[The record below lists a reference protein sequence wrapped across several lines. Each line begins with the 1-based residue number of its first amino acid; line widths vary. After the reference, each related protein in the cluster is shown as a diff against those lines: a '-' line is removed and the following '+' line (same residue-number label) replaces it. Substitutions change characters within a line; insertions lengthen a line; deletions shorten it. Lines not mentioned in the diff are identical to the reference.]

1 MLIKSAFSVSIKYWG
16 RNKMIE
22 KLSLDFVRKIYNMLT
37 TGNDDVNF
45 YCMCLQNQNREAATN
60 NPVKFGLELIKI
72 NILCRLLFCNKRIFT
87 KTVGK
92 DYLSQIFVRPS
103 ICELASGML
112 DNSHLVTDVF
122 GSALNQI
129 KDDDKI
135 FAEIENITG
144 VKGFA
149 LLRKKYGKQGLTI
162 SGIYKKINA
171 ELKTLIDYKLELSL
185 VENSFF
191 ENRYIVRMIDIA
203 RCNDMKV
210 SIVIRS
216 IYPKEFIKHL
226 LDGHQIGY
234 DELIVTVDNKT
245 CIETSDNCHTCV
257 MSNNYDFIKKYA
269 KMGCRQMYYRCPTV
283 LMEHI
288 DNPIKDEQFKM
299 LYNTIC
305 GMKLFSGIKRM
316 SNEYELGYMCIAPAI
331 VGFASECVERLHN
344 AKKMI
349 FFCDENSIFAQTVR
363 ILSESTDKPV
373 FFPWS
378 ALATDKYR
386 SVEEWRKII
395 SEMPV
400 FKYAKLGVLDKL
412 MRYPL
417 SEINGKIS
425 DDELAKIM
433 ATAWIDKDSEGV
445 KSAVKE
451 IITDS
456 NIVVTADHLPEKC
469 ASAEFAK
476 VLSQI
481 DGNIVYN
488 GITMSNYL
496 CADSNGIL
504 PLSEIIQGNKPLL
517 WKIDKTEKHW
527 VYSKKID
534 TAILKE
540 IYSAVCDFANDYRD
554 YSKVTN
560 SKCKISGDDALSLYL
575 SGIERIKNITQ
586 E

>member
-1 MLIKSAFSVSIKYWG
+1 
-16 RNKMIE
+16 MIE
-22 KLSLDFVRKIYNMLT
+22 KLSLDFVRKIYNILT

-45 YCMCLQNQNREAATN
+45 YCMCLQNQNRDAATN

-72 NILCRLLFCNKRIFT
+72 NILYRLPFCNKRIFT
-87 KTVGK
+87 KSVGK

-112 DNSHLVTDVF
+112 DNSHLITDIF
-122 GSALNQI
+122 GSALTQI
-129 KDDDKI
+129 KSDDEI
-135 FAEIENITG
+135 FAEIEKATG

-149 LLRKKYGKQGLTI
+149 LLRKKYKKQSIAL
-162 SGIYKKINA
+162 SEIYKKINA

-185 VENSFF
+185 LKNSFL

-210 SIVIRS
+210 SVVIKS
-216 IYPKEFIKHL
+216 IYPKDFVKHL
-226 LDGHQIGY
+226 LDKYRIGY
-234 DELIVTVDNKT
+234 DELIVNTVSNDV
-245 CIETSDNCHTCV
+245 IETDDNNHTCV
-257 MSNNYDFIKKYA
+257 MSNNYDFIKRYA
-269 KMGCRQMYYRCPTV
+269 KIGCSQMYYRCPTA

-288 DNPIKDEQFKM
+288 DNPIKDEKFKK

-305 GMKLFSGIKRM
+305 GMNLFSGIKRM

-331 VGFASECVERLHN
+331 VGFASECIERLRN
-344 AKKMI
+344 TEKMI
-349 FFCDENSIFAQTVR
+349 FFCNENSIFAQTVR
-363 ILSESTDKPV
+363 ILSENTDKLM

-386 SVEEWRKII
+386 TVAEWRKII
-395 SEMPV
+395 PEMPI
-400 FKYAKLGVLDKL
+400 FRYAKLGVLDKL
-412 MRYPL
+412 MRYPI
-417 SEINGKIS
+417 SEINGDINTN
-425 DDELAKIM
+425 ELAKIM

-481 DGNIVYN
+481 DENIVYN

-496 CADSNGIL
+496 CADSNDIL

>member
-1 MLIKSAFSVSIKYWG
+1 
-16 RNKMIE
+16 MIE
-22 KLSLDFVRKIYNMLT
+22 KLSLDFVRKIYNILT

-72 NILCRLLFCNKRIFT
+72 NILCRLPFCNKRIFT

-112 DNSHLVTDVF
+112 DNSHLITDIF
-122 GSALNQI
+122 GSALTQI
-129 KDDDKI
+129 KSDDEI
-135 FAEIENITG
+135 FAEIEKATG

-149 LLRKKYGKQGLTI
+149 LLRKKYKKQSLTL
-162 SGIYKKINA
+162 SEIYKKINA

-185 VENSFF
+185 LKSSFL

-210 SIVIRS
+210 SVVIKS
-216 IYPKEFIKHL
+216 IYPKDFVKHL
-226 LDGHQIGY
+226 LDKYRIGY
-234 DELIVTVDNKT
+234 DELIVNTVSNDV
-245 CIETSDNCHTCV
+245 IETDDNNHTCV
-257 MSNNYDFIKKYA
+257 MSNNYDFIKRYA
-269 KMGCRQMYYRCPTV
+269 KIGCRQMYYRCPTA

-288 DNPIKDEQFKM
+288 DNPIKDEKFKK

-305 GMKLFSGIKRM
+305 GMNLFSGIKRM

-331 VGFASECVERLHN
+331 VGFASECIERLRN
-344 AKKMI
+344 TEKMI
-349 FFCDENSIFAQTVR
+349 FFCNENSIFAQTVR
-363 ILSESTDKPV
+363 ILSENTDKLM

-386 SVEEWRKII
+386 TVAEWRKII
-395 SEMPV
+395 PEMPI
-400 FKYAKLGVLDKL
+400 FRYAKLGVLDKL
-412 MRYPL
+412 MRYPI
-417 SEINGKIS
+417 SEINGDINTN
-425 DDELAKIM
+425 ELAKIM

-481 DGNIVYN
+481 DKSIVYN
-488 GITMSNYL
+488 GISMNNYL
-496 CADSNGIL
+496 CADDNNVL
-504 PLSEIIQGNKPLL
+504 ALSEIIQGNKPLL

-540 IYSAVCDFANDYRD
+540 IYTAVCDFANDFVK
-554 YSKVTN
+554 YSKITDC
-560 SKCKISGDDALSLYL
+560 KCKISGEDALSLYL

>member
-1 MLIKSAFSVSIKYWG
+1 
-16 RNKMIE
+16 MIE
-22 KLSLDFVRKIYNMLT
+22 KLSLDFVRKIYNILT

-72 NILCRLLFCNKRIFT
+72 NILCRLPFCNKRIFT
-87 KTVGK
+87 KSVGK

-112 DNSHLVTDVF
+112 DNSHLITDIF
-122 GSALNQI
+122 GSALTQI
-129 KDDDKI
+129 KSDDEI
-135 FAEIENITG
+135 FAEIEKATG

-149 LLRKKYGKQGLTI
+149 LLRKKYKKQSLTL
-162 SGIYKKINA
+162 SEIYKKINA

-185 VENSFF
+185 LKSSFL

-210 SIVIRS
+210 SVVIKS
-216 IYPKEFIKHL
+216 IYPKDFVKHL
-226 LDGHQIGY
+226 LDKYRIGY
-234 DELIVTVDNKT
+234 DELIVNTVSNDV
-245 CIETSDNCHTCV
+245 IETDDNNHTCV
-257 MSNNYDFIKKYA
+257 MSNNYDFIKRYA
-269 KMGCRQMYYRCPTV
+269 KIGCRQMYYRCPTA

-288 DNPIKDEQFKM
+288 DNPIKDEKFKK

-305 GMKLFSGIKRM
+305 GMNLFSGIKRM

-331 VGFASECVERLHN
+331 VGFASECIERLRN
-344 AKKMI
+344 TEKMI
-349 FFCDENSIFAQTVR
+349 FFCNENSIFVQTVR
-363 ILSESTDKPV
+363 ILSENTDKLM

-386 SVEEWRKII
+386 TVAEWRKII
-395 SEMPV
+395 PEMPI
-400 FKYAKLGVLDKL
+400 FRYAKLGVLDKL
-412 MRYPL
+412 MRYPI
-417 SEINGKIS
+417 SEINGDINTN
-425 DDELAKIM
+425 ELAKIM

-481 DGNIVYN
+481 DENIVYN

-496 CADSNGIL
+496 CADSNDIL

-540 IYSAVCDFANDYRD
+540 IYSAVCDFANDFVK
-554 YSKVTN
+554 YSKITDC
-560 SKCKISGDDALSLYL
+560 KCKISGEDALSLYL

>member
-1 MLIKSAFSVSIKYWG
+1 
-16 RNKMIE
+16 MIE
-22 KLSLDFVRKIYNMLT
+22 KLSLDFVRKIYNALT

-72 NILCRLLFCNKRIFT
+72 NILCRLPFCNKRIFT

-112 DNSHLVTDVF
+112 DNSHLITDIF
-122 GSALNQI
+122 GSALTQI
-129 KDDDKI
+129 KSDDEI
-135 FAEIENITG
+135 FAEIEKATG

-149 LLRKKYGKQGLTI
+149 LLRKKYKKQSIAL
-162 SGIYKKINA
+162 SEIYKKINA

-185 VENSFF
+185 LKNSFL

-216 IYPKEFIKHL
+216 IYPKKFIKHL
-226 LDGHQIGY
+226 LDSHQIGY
-234 DELIVTVDNKT
+234 DELIVNTVSNDV
-245 CIETSDNCHTCV
+245 IETDDNNHTCV
-257 MSNNYDFIKKYA
+257 MSNNYDFIKRYA
-269 KMGCRQMYYRCPTV
+269 KIGCRQMYYRCPTA

-288 DNPIKDEQFKM
+288 DNPIKDEKFKK

-305 GMKLFSGIKRM
+305 GMNLFSGIKRM

-331 VGFASECVERLHN
+331 VGFASECIERLRN
-344 AKKMI
+344 TEKMI
-349 FFCDENSIFAQTVR
+349 FFCNENSIFAQTVR
-363 ILSESTDKPV
+363 ILSENTDKLM

-386 SVEEWRKII
+386 TVAEWRKII
-395 SEMPV
+395 PEMPI
-400 FKYAKLGVLDKL
+400 FRYAKLGVLDKL
-412 MRYPL
+412 MRYPI
-417 SEINGKIS
+417 SEINGDINTN
-425 DDELAKIM
+425 ELAKIM

-445 KSAVKE
+445 KSAVKK

-481 DGNIVYN
+481 DENIVYN

-496 CADSNGIL
+496 CADSNDIL

-517 WKIDKTEKHW
+517 WKIDKSEKHW

-540 IYSAVCDFANDYRD
+540 IYTAVCDFANDFVK
-554 YSKVTN
+554 YSKITDC
-560 SKCKISGDDALSLYL
+560 KCKISGEDALSLYL
-575 SGIERIKNITQ
+575 SGIERLKNITQ

>member
-1 MLIKSAFSVSIKYWG
+1 
-16 RNKMIE
+16 MIE
-22 KLSLDFVRKIYNMLT
+22 KLSLDFVRKIYNILT

-72 NILCRLLFCNKRIFT
+72 NILCRLPFCNKRIFT

-112 DNSHLVTDVF
+112 DNSHLITDIF
-122 GSALNQI
+122 GSALTQI
-129 KDDDKI
+129 KSDDEI
-135 FAEIENITG
+135 FAEIEKATG

-149 LLRKKYGKQGLTI
+149 LLRKKYKKQSLAL
-162 SGIYKKINA
+162 SEIYKKINA

-185 VENSFF
+185 LKNSFL

-210 SIVIRS
+210 SVVIKS
-216 IYPKEFIKHL
+216 IYPKDFVKHL
-226 LDGHQIGY
+226 LDKYRIGY
-234 DELIVTVDNKT
+234 DELIVNTVSNDV
-245 CIETSDNCHTCV
+245 IETDDNNHTCA
-257 MSNNYDFIKKYA
+257 MSNNYDFIKRYA

-288 DNPIKDEQFKM
+288 DNPIKDEKFKM

-305 GMKLFSGIKRM
+305 GMNLFSGIKRM

-331 VGFASECVERLHN
+331 VGFASECIERLRN
-344 AKKMI
+344 TEKMI
-349 FFCDENSIFAQTVR
+349 FFCNENSIFAQTVR
-363 ILSESTDKPV
+363 ILSENTDKLM

-386 SVEEWRKII
+386 TVAEWRKII
-395 SEMPV
+395 PEMPI
-400 FKYAKLGVLDKL
+400 FRYAKLGVLDKL
-412 MRYPL
+412 MRYPI
-417 SEINGKIS
+417 SEINGDINTN
-425 DDELAKIM
+425 ELAKIM

-481 DGNIVYN
+481 DENIVYN

-496 CADSNGIL
+496 CADSNDIL

-540 IYSAVCDFANDYRD
+540 IYSAVCDFANDFVK
-554 YSKVTN
+554 YSKITDR
-560 SKCKISGDDALSLYL
+560 KCKISGEDALSLYL
-575 SGIERIKNITQ
+575 SGIERLKNITQ

>member
-1 MLIKSAFSVSIKYWG
+1 
-16 RNKMIE
+16 MIE
-22 KLSLDFVRKIYNMLT
+22 KLSLDFVRKIYNALT

-72 NILCRLLFCNKRIFT
+72 NILYRLPFCNKRIFT
-87 KTVGK
+87 KSVGK

-112 DNSHLVTDVF
+112 DNSHLITDIF
-122 GSALNQI
+122 GSALTQI
-129 KDDDKI
+129 KSDDEI
-135 FAEIENITG
+135 FAEIEKATG

-149 LLRKKYGKQGLTI
+149 LLRKKYKKQSLAL
-162 SGIYKKINA
+162 SEIYKKINA

-185 VENSFF
+185 LKNSFL

-210 SIVIRS
+210 SVVIKS
-216 IYPKEFIKHL
+216 IYPKDFVKHL
-226 LDGHQIGY
+226 LDKYRIGY
-234 DELIVTVDNKT
+234 DELIVNTVSNDV
-245 CIETSDNCHTCV
+245 IETDDNNHTCV
-257 MSNNYDFIKKYA
+257 MSNNYDFIKRYA

-288 DNPIKDEQFKM
+288 DNPIKDEKFKM

-305 GMKLFSGIKRM
+305 GMNLFSGIKRM

-331 VGFASECVERLHN
+331 VGFASECIERLRN
-344 AKKMI
+344 TEKMI
-349 FFCDENSIFAQTVR
+349 FFCNENSIFAQTVR
-363 ILSESTDKPV
+363 ILSENTDKLM

-386 SVEEWRKII
+386 TVAEWRKII
-395 SEMPV
+395 PEMPI
-400 FKYAKLGVLDKL
+400 FRYAKLGVLDKL
-412 MRYPL
+412 MRYPI
-417 SEINGKIS
+417 SEINGDINTN
-425 DDELAKIM
+425 ELAKIM

-481 DGNIVYN
+481 DENIVYN

-496 CADSNGIL
+496 CADSNDIL

>member
-1 MLIKSAFSVSIKYWG
+1 
-16 RNKMIE
+16 MIE
-22 KLSLDFVRKIYNMLT
+22 KLSLDFVRKIYNALT

-72 NILCRLLFCNKRIFT
+72 NILCRLPFCNKRIFT
-87 KTVGK
+87 KSVGK

-112 DNSHLVTDVF
+112 DNSHLITDIF
-122 GSALNQI
+122 GSALTQI
-129 KDDDKI
+129 KSDDEI
-135 FAEIENITG
+135 FAEIEKATG

-149 LLRKKYGKQGLTI
+149 LLRKKYKKQSLAL
-162 SGIYKKINA
+162 SEIYKKINA

-185 VENSFF
+185 LKNSFL

-210 SIVIRS
+210 SVVIKS
-216 IYPKEFIKHL
+216 IYPKDFVKHL
-226 LDGHQIGY
+226 LDKYRIGY
-234 DELIVTVDNKT
+234 DELIVNTVSNDV
-245 CIETSDNCHTCV
+245 IETDDNNHTCV
-257 MSNNYDFIKKYA
+257 MSNNYDFIKRYA
-269 KMGCRQMYYRCPTV
+269 KIGCRQMYYRCPTA

-288 DNPIKDEQFKM
+288 DNPIKDEKFKK

-305 GMKLFSGIKRM
+305 GMNLFSGIKRM

-331 VGFASECVERLHN
+331 VGFASECIERLRN
-344 AKKMI
+344 TEKMI
-349 FFCDENSIFAQTVR
+349 FFCNENSIFAQTVK
-363 ILSESTDKPV
+363 ILSESIDKLM

-386 SVEEWRKII
+386 TVAEWRKII
-395 SEMPV
+395 PEMPI
-400 FKYAKLGVLDKL
+400 FRYAKLGVLDKL
-412 MRYPL
+412 MRYPI
-417 SEINGKIS
+417 SEINGDINTN
-425 DDELAKIM
+425 ELAKIM

-456 NIVVTADHLPEKC
+456 NIVVSADHLPEKC

-481 DGNIVYN
+481 DENIVYN

-496 CADSNGIL
+496 CADSNDIL

>member
-1 MLIKSAFSVSIKYWG
+1 
-16 RNKMIE
+16 MIE
-22 KLSLDFVRKIYNMLT
+22 KLSLDFVRKIYNILT

-72 NILCRLLFCNKRIFT
+72 NILYRLPFCNKRIFT
-87 KTVGK
+87 KSVGK

-112 DNSHLVTDVF
+112 DNSHLITDIF
-122 GSALNQI
+122 GSALTQI
-129 KDDDKI
+129 KSDDEI
-135 FAEIENITG
+135 FAEIEKATG

-149 LLRKKYGKQGLTI
+149 LLRKKYKKQSNAL
-162 SGIYKKINA
+162 SEIYKKINA

-185 VENSFF
+185 LKNSFL

-210 SIVIRS
+210 SVVIKS
-216 IYPKEFIKHL
+216 IYPKDFVKHL
-226 LDGHQIGY
+226 LDKYRIGY
-234 DELIVTVDNKT
+234 DELIVNTVSNDV
-245 CIETSDNCHTCV
+245 IETDDNNHTCV
-257 MSNNYDFIKKYA
+257 MSNNYDFIKRYA
-269 KMGCRQMYYRCPTV
+269 KIGCSQMYYRCPTA

-288 DNPIKDEQFKM
+288 DNPIKDEKFKK

-305 GMKLFSGIKRM
+305 GMNLFSGIKRM

-331 VGFASECVERLHN
+331 VGFASECIERLRN
-344 AKKMI
+344 TEKMI
-349 FFCDENSIFAQTVR
+349 FFCNENSIFAQTVR
-363 ILSESTDKPV
+363 ILSENTDKLM

-386 SVEEWRKII
+386 TVAEWRKII
-395 SEMPV
+395 PEMPI
-400 FKYAKLGVLDKL
+400 FRYAKLGVLDKL
-412 MRYPL
+412 MRYPI
-417 SEINGKIS
+417 SEINGDINTN
-425 DDELAKIM
+425 ELAKIM

-481 DGNIVYN
+481 DENIVYN

-496 CADSNGIL
+496 CADSNDIL

>member
-1 MLIKSAFSVSIKYWG
+1 MLIKSVFSVSIKYRG

-22 KLSLDFVRKIYNMLT
+22 KLSLDFVRKIYNILT

-72 NILCRLLFCNKRIFT
+72 NILCRLPFCNKRIFT

-112 DNSHLVTDVF
+112 DNSHLITDIF
-122 GSALNQI
+122 GSALTQI
-129 KDDDKI
+129 KSDDEI
-135 FAEIENITG
+135 FAEIEKATG

-149 LLRKKYGKQGLTI
+149 LLRKKYKKQSLAL
-162 SGIYKKINA
+162 SEIYKKINA

-185 VENSFF
+185 LKNSFL

-210 SIVIRS
+210 SVVIKS
-216 IYPKEFIKHL
+216 IYPKDFVKHL
-226 LDGHQIGY
+226 LDKYRIGY
-234 DELIVTVDNKT
+234 DELIVNTVSNDV
-245 CIETSDNCHTCV
+245 IETDDNNHTCA
-257 MSNNYDFIKKYA
+257 MSNNYDFIKRYA

-288 DNPIKDEQFKM
+288 DNPIKDEKFKM

-305 GMKLFSGIKRM
+305 GMNLFSGIKRM

-344 AKKMI
+344 AEKMI

-363 ILSESTDKPV
+363 ILSESTDKLM

-386 SVEEWRKII
+386 TVAEWRKII
-395 SEMPV
+395 PEMPI
-400 FKYAKLGVLDKL
+400 FRYAKLGVLDKL
-412 MRYPL
+412 MRYPI
-417 SEINGKIS
+417 SEINGDINTN
-425 DDELAKIM
+425 ELAKIM

-481 DGNIVYN
+481 DENIVYN

-496 CADSNGIL
+496 CADSNDIL

-517 WKIDKTEKHW
+517 WKIDKSEKHW

-540 IYSAVCDFANDYRD
+540 IYTAVCDFANDFVK
-554 YSKVTN
+554 YSKITDC
-560 SKCKISGDDALSLYL
+560 KCKISGEDALSLYL
-575 SGIERIKNITQ
+575 SGIERLKNITQ

>member
-1 MLIKSAFSVSIKYWG
+1 
-16 RNKMIE
+16 MIE
-22 KLSLDFVRKIYNMLT
+22 KLSLDFVRKIYNILT

-72 NILCRLLFCNKRIFT
+72 NILCRLPFCNKRIFT

-112 DNSHLVTDVF
+112 DNSHLITDIF
-122 GSALNQI
+122 GSALTQI
-129 KDDDKI
+129 KSDDEI
-135 FAEIENITG
+135 FAEIEKATG

-149 LLRKKYGKQGLTI
+149 LLRKKYKKQSLAL
-162 SGIYKKINA
+162 SEIYKKINA
-171 ELKTLIDYKLELSL
+171 KLKTLIDYKLELSL
-185 VENSFF
+185 LKNSFL

-210 SIVIRS
+210 SVVIKS
-216 IYPKEFIKHL
+216 IYPKDFVKHL
-226 LDGHQIGY
+226 LDKYRIGY
-234 DELIVTVDNKT
+234 DELIVNTVSNDV
-245 CIETSDNCHTCV
+245 IETDDNNHTCA
-257 MSNNYDFIKKYA
+257 MSNNYDFIKRYA

-288 DNPIKDEQFKM
+288 DNPIKDEKFKM

-305 GMKLFSGIKRM
+305 GMNLFSGIKRM

-331 VGFASECVERLHN
+331 VGFASECIERLRN
-344 AKKMI
+344 TEKMI
-349 FFCDENSIFAQTVR
+349 FFCNENSIFAQTVR
-363 ILSESTDKPV
+363 ILSENTDKLM

-386 SVEEWRKII
+386 TVAEWRKII
-395 SEMPV
+395 PEMPI
-400 FKYAKLGVLDKL
+400 FRYAKLGVLDKL
-412 MRYPL
+412 MRYPI
-417 SEINGKIS
+417 SEINGDINTN
-425 DDELAKIM
+425 ELAKIM

-481 DGNIVYN
+481 DENIVYN

-496 CADSNGIL
+496 CADSNDIL

-540 IYSAVCDFANDYRD
+540 IYSAVCDFANDFVK
-554 YSKVTN
+554 YSKITDC
-560 SKCKISGDDALSLYL
+560 KCKISGEDALSLYL
-575 SGIERIKNITQ
+575 SGIERLKNITQ

>member
-1 MLIKSAFSVSIKYWG
+1 
-16 RNKMIE
+16 MIE
-22 KLSLDFVRKIYNMLT
+22 KLSLDFVRKIYNILT

-72 NILCRLLFCNKRIFT
+72 NILCRLPFCNKRIFT

-112 DNSHLVTDVF
+112 DNSHLITDIF
-122 GSALNQI
+122 GSALTQI
-129 KDDDKI
+129 KSDDEI
-135 FAEIENITG
+135 FAEIEKATG

-149 LLRKKYGKQGLTI
+149 LLRKKYKKQSLAL
-162 SGIYKKINA
+162 SEIYKKINA

-185 VENSFF
+185 LKNSFL

-210 SIVIRS
+210 SVVIKS
-216 IYPKEFIKHL
+216 IYPKDFVKHL
-226 LDGHQIGY
+226 LDKYRIGY
-234 DELIVTVDNKT
+234 DELIVNTVSNDV
-245 CIETSDNCHTCV
+245 IETDDNNHTCA
-257 MSNNYDFIKKYA
+257 MSNNYDFIKRYA

-288 DNPIKDEQFKM
+288 DNPIKDEKFKM

-305 GMKLFSGIKRM
+305 GMNLFSGIKRM

-331 VGFASECVERLHN
+331 VGFASECIERLRN
-344 AKKMI
+344 TEKMI
-349 FFCDENSIFAQTVR
+349 FFCNENSIFAQTVR
-363 ILSESTDKPV
+363 ILSENTDKLM

-386 SVEEWRKII
+386 TVAEWRKII
-395 SEMPV
+395 PEMPI
-400 FKYAKLGVLDKL
+400 FRYAKLGVLDKL
-412 MRYPL
+412 MRYPI
-417 SEINGKIS
+417 SEINGDINTN
-425 DDELAKIM
+425 ELAKIM

-445 KSAVKE
+445 KRAVKE

-481 DGNIVYN
+481 DENIVYN
-488 GITMSNYL
+488 GIAMSNYL
-496 CADSNGIL
+496 CADSNDIL

-540 IYSAVCDFANDYRD
+540 IYSAVCDFANDFVK
-554 YSKVTN
+554 YSKITDC
-560 SKCKISGDDALSLYL
+560 KCKISGEDALSLYL
-575 SGIERIKNITQ
+575 SGIERLKNITQ

>member
-1 MLIKSAFSVSIKYWG
+1 MFSVSIKYRG
-16 RNKMIE
+16 KNKMIE

-72 NILCRLLFCNKRIFT
+72 NILCRLPFCNKRIFT
-87 KTVGK
+87 KSVGK

-112 DNSHLVTDVF
+112 DNSHLITDIF
-122 GSALNQI
+122 GSALTQI
-129 KDDDKI
+129 KSDDEI
-135 FAEIENITG
+135 FAEIEKATG

-149 LLRKKYGKQGLTI
+149 LLRKKYKKQSLTL
-162 SGIYKKINA
+162 SEIYKKINA

-185 VENSFF
+185 LKSSFL

-210 SIVIRS
+210 SVVIKS
-216 IYPKEFIKHL
+216 IYPKDFVKHL
-226 LDGHQIGY
+226 LDKYRIGY
-234 DELIVTVDNKT
+234 DELIVNTVSNDV
-245 CIETSDNCHTCV
+245 IETDDNNHTCV
-257 MSNNYDFIKKYA
+257 MSNNYDFIKRYA
-269 KMGCRQMYYRCPTV
+269 KIGCRQMYYRCPTA

-288 DNPIKDEQFKM
+288 DNPIKDEKFKK

-305 GMKLFSGIKRM
+305 GMNLFSGIKRM

-331 VGFASECVERLHN
+331 VGFASECIERLRN
-344 AKKMI
+344 TEKMI
-349 FFCDENSIFAQTVR
+349 FFCNENSIFAQTVR
-363 ILSESTDKPV
+363 ILSENTDKLM

-386 SVEEWRKII
+386 TVAEWRKII
-395 SEMPV
+395 PEMPI
-400 FKYAKLGVLDKL
+400 FRYAKLGVLDKL
-412 MRYPL
+412 MRYPI
-417 SEINGKIS
+417 SEINGDINTN
-425 DDELAKIM
+425 ELAKIM

-481 DGNIVYN
+481 DKSIVYN
-488 GITMSNYL
+488 GISMNNYL
-496 CADSNGIL
+496 CADDNNVL
-504 PLSEIIQGNKPLL
+504 ALSEIIQGNKPLL

-540 IYSAVCDFANDYRD
+540 IYTAVCDFANDFVK
-554 YSKVTN
+554 YSKITDC
-560 SKCKISGDDALSLYL
+560 KCKISGEDALSLYL

>member
-1 MLIKSAFSVSIKYWG
+1 
-16 RNKMIE
+16 MIE
-22 KLSLDFVRKIYNMLT
+22 KLSLDFVRKIYNALT

-72 NILCRLLFCNKRIFT
+72 NILCRLPFCNKRIFT
-87 KTVGK
+87 KSVGK
-92 DYLSQIFVRPS
+92 DYLSKIFVRPS

-112 DNSHLVTDVF
+112 DNTHLITDIF
-122 GSALNQI
+122 GSALTQI
-129 KDDDKI
+129 KSDDEI
-135 FAEIENITG
+135 FAEIEKATG

-149 LLRKKYGKQGLTI
+149 LLRKKYKKQSLAL
-162 SGIYKKINA
+162 SEIYKKINA

-185 VENSFF
+185 LKNSFL

-226 LDGHQIGY
+226 LDSHQIGY
-234 DELIVTVDNKT
+234 DELIVNAVSNDV
-245 CIETSDNCHTCV
+245 IETDDNNHTCV
-257 MSNNYDFIKKYA
+257 MSNNYDFIKRYA
-269 KMGCRQMYYRCPTV
+269 KIGCRQMYYRCPTA

-288 DNPIKDEQFKM
+288 DNPIKDEKFKK

-305 GMKLFSGIKRM
+305 GMNLFSGIKRM

-331 VGFASECVERLHN
+331 VEFASECIERLRN
-344 AKKMI
+344 TEKMI
-349 FFCDENSIFAQTVR
+349 FFCNENSIFAQTVR
-363 ILSESTDKPV
+363 ILSENTDKLM

-386 SVEEWRKII
+386 TVAEWRKII
-395 SEMPV
+395 PEMPI
-400 FKYAKLGVLDKL
+400 FRYAKLGVLDKL
-412 MRYPL
+412 MRYPI
-417 SEINGKIS
+417 SEINGDINTN
-425 DDELAKIM
+425 ELAKIM

-481 DGNIVYN
+481 DENIVYN

-496 CADSNGIL
+496 CADSNDIL

>member
-1 MLIKSAFSVSIKYWG
+1 MLIKSVFSVSIKYRG

-22 KLSLDFVRKIYNMLT
+22 KLSLDFVRKIYNILT

-72 NILCRLLFCNKRIFT
+72 NILCRLPFCNKRIFT

-135 FAEIENITG
+135 FAEIENVTG

-149 LLRKKYGKQGLTI
+149 PLRKKYGKQGLTI
-162 SGIYKKINA
+162 SRIYKKINA

-226 LDGHQIGY
+226 LDSHQIGY
-234 DELIVTVDNKT
+234 DELIVNAVSNDV
-245 CIETSDNCHTCV
+245 IETDDNNHTCV
-257 MSNNYDFIKKYA
+257 MSNNYDFIKRYA
-269 KMGCRQMYYRCPTV
+269 KIGCRQMYYRCPTA

-288 DNPIKDEQFKM
+288 DNPIKDEKFKK

-305 GMKLFSGIKRM
+305 GMNLFSGIKRM

-331 VGFASECVERLHN
+331 VGFASECIERLRN
-344 AKKMI
+344 TEKMI
-349 FFCDENSIFAQTVR
+349 FFCNENSIFAQTVR
-363 ILSESTDKPV
+363 ILSENTDKLM

-386 SVEEWRKII
+386 TVAEWRKII
-395 SEMPV
+395 PEMPI
-400 FKYAKLGVLDKL
+400 FRYAKLGVLDKL
-412 MRYPL
+412 MRYPI
-417 SEINGKIS
+417 SEINGDINTN
-425 DDELAKIM
+425 ELAKIM

-481 DGNIVYN
+481 DENIVYN

-496 CADSNGIL
+496 CADSNDIL

-540 IYSAVCDFANDYRD
+540 IYTAVCDFANDFVK
-554 YSKVTN
+554 YSKITDC
-560 SKCKISGDDALSLYL
+560 KCKISGEDALSLYL
-575 SGIERIKNITQ
+575 SGIERLKNITQ

>member
-1 MLIKSAFSVSIKYWG
+1 
-16 RNKMIE
+16 MIE

-72 NILCRLLFCNKRIFT
+72 NILCRLPFCNKRIFT
-87 KTVGK
+87 KSVGK

-112 DNSHLVTDVF
+112 DNSHLITDIF
-122 GSALNQI
+122 GSALTQI
-129 KDDDKI
+129 KSDDEI
-135 FAEIENITG
+135 FAEIEKATG

-149 LLRKKYGKQGLTI
+149 LLRKKYKKQSLTL
-162 SGIYKKINA
+162 SEIYKKINA

-185 VENSFF
+185 LKSSFL

-210 SIVIRS
+210 SVVIKS
-216 IYPKEFIKHL
+216 IYPKDFVKHL
-226 LDGHQIGY
+226 LDKYRIGY
-234 DELIVTVDNKT
+234 DELIVNTVSNDV
-245 CIETSDNCHTCV
+245 IETDDNNHTCV
-257 MSNNYDFIKKYA
+257 MSNNYDFIKRYA
-269 KMGCRQMYYRCPTV
+269 KIGCRQMYYRCPTA

-288 DNPIKDEQFKM
+288 DNPIKDEKFKK

-305 GMKLFSGIKRM
+305 GMNLFSGIKRM

-331 VGFASECVERLHN
+331 VGFASECIERLRN
-344 AKKMI
+344 TEKMI
-349 FFCDENSIFAQTVR
+349 FFCNENSIFAQTVR
-363 ILSESTDKPV
+363 ILSENTDKLM

-386 SVEEWRKII
+386 TVAEWRKII
-395 SEMPV
+395 PEMPI
-400 FKYAKLGVLDKL
+400 FRYAKLGVLDKL

-433 ATAWIDKDSEGV
+433 ATAWIDKDSDGV
-445 KSAVKE
+445 ENTVQAV
-451 IITDS
+451 INGS
-456 NIVVTADHLPEKC
+456 RIVVSVDPLPEKC

-481 DGNIVYN
+481 DKSIVYN
-488 GITMSNYL
+488 GISMNNYL
-496 CADSNGIL
+496 CADDNNVL
-504 PLSEIIQGNKPLL
+504 ALSEIIQGNKPLL

-540 IYSAVCDFANDYRD
+540 IYTAVCDFANDYRD

>member
-1 MLIKSAFSVSIKYWG
+1 
-16 RNKMIE
+16 MIE
-22 KLSLDFVRKIYNMLT
+22 KLSLDFVRKIYNILT

-72 NILCRLLFCNKRIFT
+72 NILYRLPFCNKRIFT
-87 KTVGK
+87 KSVGK
-92 DYLSQIFVRPS
+92 DYFSQIFVRPS

-112 DNSHLVTDVF
+112 DNSHLITDIF
-122 GSALNQI
+122 GSALTQI
-129 KDDDKI
+129 KSDDEI
-135 FAEIENITG
+135 FAEIEKATG

-149 LLRKKYGKQGLTI
+149 LLRKKYKKQSIAL
-162 SGIYKKINA
+162 SEIYKKINV

-185 VENSFF
+185 LKNSFL

-210 SIVIRS
+210 SVVIKS
-216 IYPKEFIKHL
+216 IYPKDFVKHL
-226 LDGHQIGY
+226 LDKYRIGY
-234 DELIVTVDNKT
+234 DELIVNTVSNDV
-245 CIETSDNCHTCV
+245 IETDDNNHTCV
-257 MSNNYDFIKKYA
+257 MSNNYDFIKRYA
-269 KMGCRQMYYRCPTV
+269 KIGCSQMYYRCPTA

-288 DNPIKDEQFKM
+288 DNPIKDEKFKK

-305 GMKLFSGIKRM
+305 GMNLFSGIKRM

-331 VGFASECVERLHN
+331 VGFASECIERLRN
-344 AKKMI
+344 TEKMI
-349 FFCDENSIFAQTVR
+349 FFCNENSIFAQTVR
-363 ILSESTDKPV
+363 ILSENTDKLM

-386 SVEEWRKII
+386 TVAEWRKII
-395 SEMPV
+395 PEMPI
-400 FKYAKLGVLDKL
+400 FRYAKLGVLDKL
-412 MRYPL
+412 MRYPI
-417 SEINGKIS
+417 SEINGDINTN
-425 DDELAKIM
+425 ELAKIM

-481 DGNIVYN
+481 DENIVYN

-496 CADSNGIL
+496 CADSNDIL

>member
-1 MLIKSAFSVSIKYWG
+1 MLIKSVFSVSIKYRG

-22 KLSLDFVRKIYNMLT
+22 KLSLDFVRKIYNILT

-72 NILCRLLFCNKRIFT
+72 NILCRLPFCNKRIFT

-112 DNSHLVTDVF
+112 DNSHLITDIF
-122 GSALNQI
+122 GSALTQI
-129 KDDDKI
+129 KSDDEI
-135 FAEIENITG
+135 FAEIEKATG

-149 LLRKKYGKQGLTI
+149 LLRKKYKKQSLAL
-162 SGIYKKINA
+162 SEIYKKINA

-185 VENSFF
+185 LKNSFL

-210 SIVIRS
+210 SVVIKS
-216 IYPKEFIKHL
+216 IYPKDFVKHL
-226 LDGHQIGY
+226 LDKYRIGY
-234 DELIVTVDNKT
+234 DELIVNTVSNDV
-245 CIETSDNCHTCV
+245 IETDDNNHTCA
-257 MSNNYDFIKKYA
+257 MSNNYDFIKRYA

-288 DNPIKDEQFKM
+288 DNPIKDEKFKM

-305 GMKLFSGIKRM
+305 GMNLFSGIKRM

-331 VGFASECVERLHN
+331 VGFASECIERLRN
-344 AKKMI
+344 TEKMI
-349 FFCDENSIFAQTVR
+349 FFCNENSIFAQTVR
-363 ILSESTDKPV
+363 ILSENTDKLM

-386 SVEEWRKII
+386 TVAEWRKII
-395 SEMPV
+395 PEMPI
-400 FKYAKLGVLDKL
+400 FRYAKLGVLDKL
-412 MRYPL
+412 MRYPI
-417 SEINGKIS
+417 SEINGDINTN
-425 DDELAKIM
+425 ELAKIM

-481 DGNIVYN
+481 DENIVYN

-496 CADSNGIL
+496 CADSNDIL

-540 IYSAVCDFANDYRD
+540 IYSAVCDFANDFVK
-554 YSKVTN
+554 YSKITDC
-560 SKCKISGDDALSLYL
+560 KCKISGEDALSLYL
-575 SGIERIKNITQ
+575 SGIERLKNITQ

>member
-1 MLIKSAFSVSIKYWG
+1 
-16 RNKMIE
+16 MIE
-22 KLSLDFVRKIYNMLT
+22 KLSLDFVRKIYNALT

-72 NILCRLLFCNKRIFT
+72 NILYRLPFCNKRIFT
-87 KTVGK
+87 KSVGK

-112 DNSHLVTDVF
+112 DNSHLITDIF
-122 GSALNQI
+122 GSALTQI
-129 KDDDKI
+129 KSDDEI
-135 FAEIENITG
+135 FAEIEKATG

-149 LLRKKYGKQGLTI
+149 LLRKKYKKQSLAL
-162 SGIYKKINA
+162 SEIYKKINA

-185 VENSFF
+185 LKNSFL
-191 ENRYIVRMIDIA
+191 ENRYIMRMIDIA

-210 SIVIRS
+210 SVVIKS
-216 IYPKEFIKHL
+216 IYPKDFVKHL
-226 LDGHQIGY
+226 LDKYRIGY
-234 DELIVTVDNKT
+234 DELIVNTVSNDV
-245 CIETSDNCHTCV
+245 IETDDNNHTCV
-257 MSNNYDFIKKYA
+257 MSNNYDFIKRYA
-269 KMGCRQMYYRCPTV
+269 KIGCRQMYYRCPTA

-288 DNPIKDEQFKM
+288 DNPIKDEKFKK

-305 GMKLFSGIKRM
+305 GMNLFSGIKRM

-331 VGFASECVERLHN
+331 VGFASECIERLRN
-344 AKKMI
+344 TEKMI

-363 ILSESTDKPV
+363 ILSENTDKLM

-386 SVEEWRKII
+386 TVAEWRKII
-395 SEMPV
+395 PEMPI
-400 FKYAKLGVLDKL
+400 FRYAKLGVLDKL
-412 MRYPL
+412 MRYPI
-417 SEINGKIS
+417 SEINGDINTN
-425 DDELAKIM
+425 ELAKIM

-481 DGNIVYN
+481 DENIVYN

-496 CADSNGIL
+496 CADSNDIL

>member
-1 MLIKSAFSVSIKYWG
+1 
-16 RNKMIE
+16 MIE
-22 KLSLDFVRKIYNMLT
+22 KLSLDFVRKIYNILT

-72 NILCRLLFCNKRIFT
+72 NILCRLPFCNKRIFT

-112 DNSHLVTDVF
+112 DNSHLVTDIF
-122 GSALNQI
+122 GSALTQI
-129 KDDDKI
+129 KSDDEI
-135 FAEIENITG
+135 FAEIEKATG

-149 LLRKKYGKQGLTI
+149 LLRKKYKKQSIAL
-162 SGIYKKINA
+162 SEIYKKINA

-185 VENSFF
+185 LKNSFL

-210 SIVIRS
+210 SVVIKS
-216 IYPKEFIKHL
+216 IYPKDFVKHL
-226 LDGHQIGY
+226 LDKYRIGY
-234 DELIVTVDNKT
+234 DELIVNTVSNYV
-245 CIETSDNCHTCV
+245 IETDDNNHTCV
-257 MSNNYDFIKKYA
+257 MSNNYDFIKRYA
-269 KMGCRQMYYRCPTV
+269 KIGCRQMYYRCPTA

-288 DNPIKDEQFKM
+288 DNPIKDEKFKK

-305 GMKLFSGIKRM
+305 GMNLFSGIKRM

-331 VGFASECVERLHN
+331 VGFASECIERLRN
-344 AKKMI
+344 TEKMI
-349 FFCDENSIFAQTVR
+349 FFCNENSIFAQTVR
-363 ILSESTDKPV
+363 ILSENTDKLM

-386 SVEEWRKII
+386 TVAEWRKII
-395 SEMPV
+395 PEMPI
-400 FKYAKLGVLDKL
+400 FRYAKLGVLDKL
-412 MRYPL
+412 MRYPI
-417 SEINGKIS
+417 SEINGDINTN
-425 DDELAKIM
+425 ELAKIM

-481 DGNIVYN
+481 DENIVYN

-496 CADSNGIL
+496 CADSNDIL

>member
-1 MLIKSAFSVSIKYWG
+1 
-16 RNKMIE
+16 MIE
-22 KLSLDFVRKIYNMLT
+22 KLSLDFVRKIYNILT

-72 NILCRLLFCNKRIFT
+72 NILCRLPFCNKRIFT

-112 DNSHLVTDVF
+112 DNSHLITDIF
-122 GSALNQI
+122 GSALTQI
-129 KDDDKI
+129 KSDDEI
-135 FAEIENITG
+135 FAEIEKATG

-149 LLRKKYGKQGLTI
+149 LLRKKYKKQSLTL
-162 SGIYKKINA
+162 SEIYKKINA

-185 VENSFF
+185 LKSSFL

-210 SIVIRS
+210 SVVIKS
-216 IYPKEFIKHL
+216 IYPKDFVKHL
-226 LDGHQIGY
+226 LDKYRIGY
-234 DELIVTVDNKT
+234 DELIVNTVSNDV
-245 CIETSDNCHTCV
+245 IETDDNNHTCV
-257 MSNNYDFIKKYA
+257 MSNNYDFIKRYA
-269 KMGCRQMYYRCPTV
+269 KIGCRQMYYRCPTA

-288 DNPIKDEQFKM
+288 DNPIKDEKFKK

-305 GMKLFSGIKRM
+305 GMNLFSGIKRM

-331 VGFASECVERLHN
+331 VGFASECIERLRN
-344 AKKMI
+344 TEKMI
-349 FFCDENSIFAQTVR
+349 FFCNENSIFAQTVR
-363 ILSESTDKPV
+363 ILSENTDKLM

-386 SVEEWRKII
+386 TVAEWRKII
-395 SEMPV
+395 PEMPI
-400 FKYAKLGVLDKL
+400 FRYAKLGVLDKL
-412 MRYPL
+412 MRYPI
-417 SEINGKIS
+417 SEINGDINTN
-425 DDELAKIM
+425 ELAKIM

-481 DGNIVYN
+481 DKSIVYN
-488 GITMSNYL
+488 GISMNNYL
-496 CADSNGIL
+496 CADDNNVL
-504 PLSEIIQGNKPLL
+504 ALSEIIQGNKPLL
-517 WKIDKTEKHW
+517 WKIDKSEKHW

-540 IYSAVCDFANDYRD
+540 IYTAVCDFANDFVK
-554 YSKVTN
+554 YSKITDC
-560 SKCKISGDDALSLYL
+560 KCKISGEDALSLYL
-575 SGIERIKNITQ
+575 SGIERLKNITQ

>member
-1 MLIKSAFSVSIKYWG
+1 
-16 RNKMIE
+16 MIE
-22 KLSLDFVRKIYNMLT
+22 KLSLDFVRKIYNILT

-72 NILCRLLFCNKRIFT
+72 NILYRLPFCNQRIFT
-87 KTVGK
+87 KSVGK

-112 DNSHLVTDVF
+112 DNSHLITDIF
-122 GSALNQI
+122 GSALTQI
-129 KDDDKI
+129 KSDDEI
-135 FAEIENITG
+135 FAEIEKATG

-149 LLRKKYGKQGLTI
+149 LLRKKYKKQSIAL
-162 SGIYKKINA
+162 SEIYKKINA

-185 VENSFF
+185 LKNSFL

-210 SIVIRS
+210 SVVIKS
-216 IYPKEFIKHL
+216 IYPKDFVKHL
-226 LDGHQIGY
+226 LDKYRIGY
-234 DELIVTVDNKT
+234 DELIVNTVSNDV
-245 CIETSDNCHTCV
+245 IETDDNNHTCV
-257 MSNNYDFIKKYA
+257 MSNNYDFIKRYA
-269 KMGCRQMYYRCPTV
+269 KIGCSQMYYRCPTA

-288 DNPIKDEQFKM
+288 DNPIKDEKFKK

-305 GMKLFSGIKRM
+305 GMNLFSGIKRM

-331 VGFASECVERLHN
+331 VGFASECIERLRN
-344 AKKMI
+344 TEKMI
-349 FFCDENSIFAQTVR
+349 FFCNENSIFAQTVR
-363 ILSESTDKPV
+363 ILSENTDKLM

-386 SVEEWRKII
+386 TVAEWRKII
-395 SEMPV
+395 PEMPI
-400 FKYAKLGVLDKL
+400 FRYAKLGVLDKL
-412 MRYPL
+412 MRYPI
-417 SEINGKIS
+417 SEINGDINTN
-425 DDELAKIM
+425 ELAKIM

-481 DGNIVYN
+481 DENIVYN

-496 CADSNGIL
+496 CADSNDIL

>member
-1 MLIKSAFSVSIKYWG
+1 
-16 RNKMIE
+16 MIE
-22 KLSLDFVRKIYNMLT
+22 KLSLDFVRKIYNILT

-72 NILCRLLFCNKRIFT
+72 NILYRLPFCNKRIFT
-87 KTVGK
+87 KSVGK

-112 DNSHLVTDVF
+112 DNSHLITDIF
-122 GSALNQI
+122 GSALTQI
-129 KDDDKI
+129 KSDDEI
-135 FAEIENITG
+135 FAEIEKATG

-149 LLRKKYGKQGLTI
+149 LLRKKYKKQSIAL
-162 SGIYKKINA
+162 SEIYKKINA

-185 VENSFF
+185 LKNSFL

-210 SIVIRS
+210 SVVIKS
-216 IYPKEFIKHL
+216 IYPKDFVKHL
-226 LDGHQIGY
+226 LDKYRIGY
-234 DELIVTVDNKT
+234 DELIVNTVSNDV
-245 CIETSDNCHTCV
+245 IETDDNNHTCV
-257 MSNNYDFIKKYA
+257 MSNNYDFIKRYA
-269 KMGCRQMYYRCPTV
+269 KIGCSQMYYRCPTA

-288 DNPIKDEQFKM
+288 DNPIKDEKFKK

-305 GMKLFSGIKRM
+305 GMNLFSGIKRM

-331 VGFASECVERLHN
+331 VGFASECIERLRN
-344 AKKMI
+344 TEKMI
-349 FFCDENSIFAQTVR
+349 FFCNENSIFAQTVR
-363 ILSESTDKPV
+363 ILSENTDKLM

-386 SVEEWRKII
+386 TVAEWRKII
-395 SEMPV
+395 PEMPI
-400 FKYAKLGVLDKL
+400 FRYAKLGVLDKL
-412 MRYPL
+412 IRYPI
-417 SEINGKIS
+417 SEINGDINTN
-425 DDELAKIM
+425 ELAKIM

-481 DGNIVYN
+481 DENIVYN

-496 CADSNGIL
+496 CADSNDIL

>member
-1 MLIKSAFSVSIKYWG
+1 
-16 RNKMIE
+16 MIE
-22 KLSLDFVRKIYNMLT
+22 KLSLDFVRKIYNILT

-72 NILCRLLFCNKRIFT
+72 NILCRLPFCNKRIFT

-112 DNSHLVTDVF
+112 DNSHLITDIF
-122 GSALNQI
+122 GSALTQI
-129 KDDDKI
+129 KSDDEI
-135 FAEIENITG
+135 FAEIEKATG

-149 LLRKKYGKQGLTI
+149 LLRKKYKKQSIAL
-162 SGIYKKINA
+162 SEIYKKINA

-185 VENSFF
+185 LKNSFL

-210 SIVIRS
+210 SVVIKS
-216 IYPKEFIKHL
+216 IYPKDFVKHL
-226 LDGHQIGY
+226 LDKYRIGY
-234 DELIVTVDNKT
+234 DELIVNTVSNDV
-245 CIETSDNCHTCV
+245 IETDDNNHTCV
-257 MSNNYDFIKKYA
+257 MSNNYDFIKRYA
-269 KMGCRQMYYRCPTV
+269 KIGCSQMYYRCPTA

-288 DNPIKDEQFKM
+288 DNPIKDEKFKK

-305 GMKLFSGIKRM
+305 GMNLFSGIKRM

-331 VGFASECVERLHN
+331 VGFASECIERLRN
-344 AKKMI
+344 TEKMI
-349 FFCDENSIFAQTVR
+349 FFCNENSIFAQTVR
-363 ILSESTDKPV
+363 ILSENTDKLM

-386 SVEEWRKII
+386 TVAEWRKII
-395 SEMPV
+395 PEMPI
-400 FKYAKLGVLDKL
+400 FRYAKLGVLDKL
-412 MRYPL
+412 MRYPI
-417 SEINGKIS
+417 SEINGDINTN
-425 DDELAKIM
+425 ELAKIM

-481 DGNIVYN
+481 DENIVYN

-496 CADSNGIL
+496 CADSNDIL

>member
-1 MLIKSAFSVSIKYWG
+1 MLIKSVFSVSIKYRG

-22 KLSLDFVRKIYNMLT
+22 KLSLDFVRKIYNILT

-72 NILCRLLFCNKRIFT
+72 NILCRLPFCNKRIFT
-87 KTVGK
+87 KSVGK

-112 DNSHLVTDVF
+112 DNSHLITDIF
-122 GSALNQI
+122 GSALTQI
-129 KDDDKI
+129 KSDDEI
-135 FAEIENITG
+135 FAEIEKATG

-149 LLRKKYGKQGLTI
+149 LLRKKYKKQSLTL
-162 SGIYKKINA
+162 SEIYKKINA

-185 VENSFF
+185 LKSSFL

-210 SIVIRS
+210 SVVIKS
-216 IYPKEFIKHL
+216 IYPKDFVKHL
-226 LDGHQIGY
+226 LDKYRIGY
-234 DELIVTVDNKT
+234 DELIVNTVSNDV
-245 CIETSDNCHTCV
+245 IETDDNNHTCV
-257 MSNNYDFIKKYA
+257 MSNNYDFIKRYA
-269 KMGCRQMYYRCPTV
+269 KIGCRQMYYRCPTA

-288 DNPIKDEQFKM
+288 DNPIKDEKFKK

-305 GMKLFSGIKRM
+305 GMNLFSGIKRM

-331 VGFASECVERLHN
+331 VGFASECIERLRN
-344 AKKMI
+344 TEKMI
-349 FFCDENSIFAQTVR
+349 FFCNENSIFVQTVR
-363 ILSESTDKPV
+363 ILSENTDKLM

-386 SVEEWRKII
+386 TVAEWRKII
-395 SEMPV
+395 PEMPI
-400 FKYAKLGVLDKL
+400 FRYAKLGVLDKL
-412 MRYPL
+412 MRYPI
-417 SEINGKIS
+417 SEINGDINTN
-425 DDELAKIM
+425 ELAKIM

-481 DGNIVYN
+481 DENIVYN

-496 CADSNGIL
+496 CADSNDIL

-540 IYSAVCDFANDYRD
+540 IYSAVCDFANDFVK
-554 YSKVTN
+554 YSKITDC
-560 SKCKISGDDALSLYL
+560 KCKISGEDALSLYL

>member
-1 MLIKSAFSVSIKYWG
+1 
-16 RNKMIE
+16 MIE
-22 KLSLDFVRKIYNMLT
+22 KLSLDFVRKIYNILT

-72 NILCRLLFCNKRIFT
+72 NILCRLPFCNKRIFT

-112 DNSHLVTDVF
+112 DNSHLVTDIF
-122 GSALNQI
+122 GSALTQI
-129 KDDDKI
+129 KSDDEI
-135 FAEIENITG
+135 FAEIEKATG

-149 LLRKKYGKQGLTI
+149 LLRKKYKKQSIAL
-162 SGIYKKINA
+162 SEIYKKINA

-185 VENSFF
+185 LKNSFL

-210 SIVIRS
+210 SVVIKS
-216 IYPKEFIKHL
+216 IYPKDFVKHL
-226 LDGHQIGY
+226 LDKYRIGY
-234 DELIVTVDNKT
+234 DELIVNAVSNDV
-245 CIETSDNCHTCV
+245 IETDDNNHTCV
-257 MSNNYDFIKKYA
+257 MSNNYDFIKRYA
-269 KMGCRQMYYRCPTV
+269 KIGCRQMYYRCPTA

-288 DNPIKDEQFKM
+288 DNPIKDEKFKK

-305 GMKLFSGIKRM
+305 GMNLFSGIKRM

-331 VGFASECVERLHN
+331 VGFASECIERLRN
-344 AKKMI
+344 TEKMI
-349 FFCDENSIFAQTVR
+349 FFCNENSIFAQTVR
-363 ILSESTDKPV
+363 ILSENTDKLM

-386 SVEEWRKII
+386 TVAEWRKII
-395 SEMPV
+395 PEMPI
-400 FKYAKLGVLDKL
+400 FRYAKLGVLDKL
-412 MRYPL
+412 MRYPI
-417 SEINGKIS
+417 SEINGDINTN
-425 DDELAKIM
+425 ELAKIM

-481 DGNIVYN
+481 DENIVYN

-496 CADSNGIL
+496 CADSNDIL

-540 IYSAVCDFANDYRD
+540 IYTAVCDFANDFVK
-554 YSKVTN
+554 YSKITDC
-560 SKCKISGDDALSLYL
+560 KCKISGEDALSLYL
-575 SGIERIKNITQ
+575 SGIERLKNITQ

>member
-1 MLIKSAFSVSIKYWG
+1 
-16 RNKMIE
+16 MIE
-22 KLSLDFVRKIYNMLT
+22 KLSLDFVRKIYNALT

-72 NILCRLLFCNKRIFT
+72 NILCRLPFCNKRIFT
-87 KTVGK
+87 KSVGK
-92 DYLSQIFVRPS
+92 DYLSKIFVRPS

-112 DNSHLVTDVF
+112 DNSHLITDIF
-122 GSALNQI
+122 GSALTQI
-129 KDDDKI
+129 KSDDEI
-135 FAEIENITG
+135 FAEIEKATG

-149 LLRKKYGKQGLTI
+149 LLRKKYKKQSLAL
-162 SGIYKKINA
+162 SEIYKKINA

-185 VENSFF
+185 LKNSFL

-226 LDGHQIGY
+226 LDSHQIGY
-234 DELIVTVDNKT
+234 DELIVNAVSNDV
-245 CIETSDNCHTCV
+245 IETDDNNHTCV
-257 MSNNYDFIKKYA
+257 MSNNYDFIKRYA
-269 KMGCRQMYYRCPTV
+269 KIGCRQMYYRCPTA

-288 DNPIKDEQFKM
+288 DNPIKDEKFKK

-305 GMKLFSGIKRM
+305 GMNLFSGIKRM

-331 VGFASECVERLHN
+331 VGFASECIERLRN
-344 AKKMI
+344 TEKMI
-349 FFCDENSIFAQTVR
+349 FFCNENSIFAQTVR
-363 ILSESTDKPV
+363 ILSENTDKLM

-386 SVEEWRKII
+386 TVAEWRKII
-395 SEMPV
+395 PEMPI
-400 FKYAKLGVLDKL
+400 FRYAKLGVLDKL
-412 MRYPL
+412 MRYPI
-417 SEINGKIS
+417 SEINGDINTN
-425 DDELAKIM
+425 ELAKIM

-481 DGNIVYN
+481 DENIVYN

-496 CADSNGIL
+496 CADSNDIL

-540 IYSAVCDFANDYRD
+540 IYSAVCDFANDYMD

>member
-1 MLIKSAFSVSIKYWG
+1 
-16 RNKMIE
+16 MIE
-22 KLSLDFVRKIYNMLT
+22 KLSLDFVRKIYNILT

-72 NILCRLLFCNKRIFT
+72 NILCRLPFCNKRIFT

-112 DNSHLVTDVF
+112 DNLHLVTDIF

-135 FAEIENITG
+135 FAEIENVTG

-162 SGIYKKINA
+162 SRIYKKINA

-210 SIVIRS
+210 SVVIKS
-216 IYPKEFIKHL
+216 IYPKDFVKHL
-226 LDGHQIGY
+226 LDKYRIGY
-234 DELIVTVDNKT
+234 DELIVNTVSNYV
-245 CIETSDNCHTCV
+245 IETDDNNHTCV
-257 MSNNYDFIKKYA
+257 MSNNYDFIKRYA
-269 KMGCRQMYYRCPTV
+269 KIGCRQMYYRCPTA

-288 DNPIKDEQFKM
+288 DNPIKDEKFKK

-305 GMKLFSGIKRM
+305 GMNLFSGIKRM

-331 VGFASECVERLHN
+331 VGFASECIERLRN
-344 AKKMI
+344 TEKMI
-349 FFCDENSIFAQTVR
+349 FFCNENSIFAQTVR
-363 ILSESTDKPV
+363 ILSENTDKLM

-386 SVEEWRKII
+386 TVAEWRKII
-395 SEMPV
+395 PEMPI
-400 FKYAKLGVLDKL
+400 FRYAKLGVLDKL
-412 MRYPL
+412 MRYPI
-417 SEINGKIS
+417 SEINGDINTN
-425 DDELAKIM
+425 ELAKIM
-433 ATAWIDKDSEGV
+433 ATAWIDKGSEGV

-481 DGNIVYN
+481 DENIVYN

-496 CADSNGIL
+496 CADSNDIL

-540 IYSAVCDFANDYRD
+540 IYTAVCDFANDFVK
-554 YSKVTN
+554 YSKITDC
-560 SKCKISGDDALSLYL
+560 KCKISGEDALSLYL

>member
-1 MLIKSAFSVSIKYWG
+1 
-16 RNKMIE
+16 MIE
-22 KLSLDFVRKIYNMLT
+22 KLSLDFVRKIYNILT

-72 NILCRLLFCNKRIFT
+72 NILYRLPFCNKRIFT
-87 KTVGK
+87 KSVGK

-112 DNSHLVTDVF
+112 DNSHLITDIF
-122 GSALNQI
+122 GSALTQI
-129 KDDDKI
+129 KSDDEI
-135 FAEIENITG
+135 FAEIEKATG

-149 LLRKKYGKQGLTI
+149 LLRKKYKKQSIAL
-162 SGIYKKINA
+162 SEIYKKINA

-185 VENSFF
+185 LKNSFL

-210 SIVIRS
+210 SVVIKS
-216 IYPKEFIKHL
+216 IYPKDFVKHL
-226 LDGHQIGY
+226 LDKYRIGY
-234 DELIVTVDNKT
+234 DELIVNTVSNDVVETDDN
-245 CIETSDNCHTCV
+245 NHTCV
-257 MSNNYDFIKKYA
+257 MSNNYDFIKRYA
-269 KMGCRQMYYRCPTV
+269 KIGCSQMYYRCPTA

-288 DNPIKDEQFKM
+288 DNPIKDEKFKK

-305 GMKLFSGIKRM
+305 GMNLFSGIKRM

-331 VGFASECVERLHN
+331 VGFASECIERLRN
-344 AKKMI
+344 TEKMI
-349 FFCDENSIFAQTVR
+349 FFCNENSIFAQTVR
-363 ILSESTDKPV
+363 ILSENTDKLM

-386 SVEEWRKII
+386 TVAEWRKII
-395 SEMPV
+395 PEMPI
-400 FKYAKLGVLDKL
+400 FRYAKLGVLDKL
-412 MRYPL
+412 MRYPI
-417 SEINGKIS
+417 SEINGDINTN
-425 DDELAKIM
+425 ELAKIM

-481 DGNIVYN
+481 DENIVYN

-496 CADSNGIL
+496 CADSNDIL

>member
-1 MLIKSAFSVSIKYWG
+1 
-16 RNKMIE
+16 MIE

-72 NILCRLLFCNKRIFT
+72 NILCRLPFCNKRIFT

-112 DNSHLVTDVF
+112 DNSHLITDIF
-122 GSALNQI
+122 GSALTQI
-129 KDDDKI
+129 KSDDEI
-135 FAEIENITG
+135 FAEIEKATG

-149 LLRKKYGKQGLTI
+149 LLRKKYKKQSLTL
-162 SGIYKKINA
+162 SEIYKKINA

-185 VENSFF
+185 LKSSFL

-210 SIVIRS
+210 SVVIKS
-216 IYPKEFIKHL
+216 IYPKDFVKHL
-226 LDGHQIGY
+226 LDKYRIGY
-234 DELIVTVDNKT
+234 DELIVNTVSNDV
-245 CIETSDNCHTCV
+245 IER
-257 MSNNYDFIKKYA
+257 YA
-269 KMGCRQMYYRCPTV
+269 KIGCRQMYYRCPTA

-288 DNPIKDEQFKM
+288 DNPIKDEKFKK

-305 GMKLFSGIKRM
+305 GMNLFSGIKRM

-331 VGFASECVERLHN
+331 VGFASECIERLRN
-344 AKKMI
+344 TEKMI
-349 FFCDENSIFAQTVR
+349 FFCDENSIFAQTVKM
-363 ILSESTDKPV
+363 LSESTDKPM

-378 ALATDKYR
+378 AFATDKYR
-386 SVEEWRKII
+386 TVEEWRKII
-395 SEMPV
+395 PEMPV
-400 FKYAKLGVLDKL
+400 LKYAKLGVLDKL

-417 SEINGKIS
+417 SEIDGKIS

-433 ATAWIDKDSEGV
+433 ATAWIDKDSDGV
-445 KSAVKE
+445 ENTVQAV
-451 IITDS
+451 INGS
-456 NIVVTADHLPEKC
+456 RIVVTVDPLPEKC
-469 ASAEFAK
+469 ASEEFAK
-476 VLSQI
+476 TIYRI
-481 DGNIVYN
+481 DKSIVYN
-488 GITMSNYL
+488 GISMNNYL
-496 CADSNGIL
+496 CADDNNVL
-504 PLSEIIQGNKPLL
+504 ALSEIIQGNKPLL
-517 WKIDKTEKHW
+517 WKIDKSEKHW

-540 IYSAVCDFANDYRD
+540 IYTAVCDFANDFVK
-554 YSKVTN
+554 YSKITDC
-560 SKCKISGDDALSLYL
+560 KCKISGEDALSLYL
-575 SGIERIKNITQ
+575 SGIERLKNITQ

>member
-1 MLIKSAFSVSIKYWG
+1 
-16 RNKMIE
+16 MIE
-22 KLSLDFVRKIYNMLT
+22 KLSLDFVRKIYNALT

-72 NILCRLLFCNKRIFT
+72 NILCRLPFCNKRIFT
-87 KTVGK
+87 KSVGK
-92 DYLSQIFVRPS
+92 DYLSKIFVRPS

-112 DNSHLVTDVF
+112 DNSHLITDIF
-122 GSALNQI
+122 GSALTQI
-129 KDDDKI
+129 KSDDEI
-135 FAEIENITG
+135 FAEIEKATG

-149 LLRKKYGKQGLTI
+149 LLRKKYKKQSLAL
-162 SGIYKKINA
+162 SEIYKKINA

-185 VENSFF
+185 LKNSFL

-226 LDGHQIGY
+226 LDSHQIGY
-234 DELIVTVDNKT
+234 DELIVNAVSNDV
-245 CIETSDNCHTCV
+245 IETDDNNHTCV
-257 MSNNYDFIKKYA
+257 MSNNYDFIKRYA
-269 KMGCRQMYYRCPTV
+269 KIGCRQMYYRCPTA

-288 DNPIKDEQFKM
+288 DNPIKDEKFKK

-305 GMKLFSGIKRM
+305 GMNLFSGIKRM

-331 VGFASECVERLHN
+331 VGFASECIERLRN
-344 AKKMI
+344 TEKMI
-349 FFCDENSIFAQTVR
+349 FFCNENSIFAQTVR
-363 ILSESTDKPV
+363 ILSENTDKLM

-386 SVEEWRKII
+386 TVAEWRKII
-395 SEMPV
+395 PEMPI
-400 FKYAKLGVLDKL
+400 FRYAKLGVLDKL
-412 MRYPL
+412 MRYPI
-417 SEINGKIS
+417 SEINGDINTN
-425 DDELAKIM
+425 ELAKIM

-481 DGNIVYN
+481 DENIVYN

-496 CADSNGIL
+496 CADSNDIL

-560 SKCKISGDDALSLYL
+560 SKCKI
-575 SGIERIKNITQ
+575 NFHC
-586 E
+586 

>member
-1 MLIKSAFSVSIKYWG
+1 
-16 RNKMIE
+16 MIE
-22 KLSLDFVRKIYNMLT
+22 KLSLDFVRKIYNALT

-72 NILCRLLFCNKRIFT
+72 NILCRLPFCNKRIFT
-87 KTVGK
+87 KSVGK
-92 DYLSQIFVRPS
+92 DYLSKIFVRPS

-112 DNSHLVTDVF
+112 DNSHLITDIF
-122 GSALNQI
+122 GSALTQI
-129 KDDDKI
+129 KSDDEI
-135 FAEIENITG
+135 FAEIEKATG

-149 LLRKKYGKQGLTI
+149 LLRKKYKKQSLAL
-162 SGIYKKINA
+162 SEIYKKINA

-185 VENSFF
+185 LKNSFL

-226 LDGHQIGY
+226 LDSHQIGY
-234 DELIVTVDNKT
+234 DELIVNAVSNDV
-245 CIETSDNCHTCV
+245 IETDDNNHTCV
-257 MSNNYDFIKKYA
+257 MSNNYDFIKRYA
-269 KMGCRQMYYRCPTV
+269 KIGCRQMYYRCPTA

-288 DNPIKDEQFKM
+288 DNPIKDEKFKK

-305 GMKLFSGIKRM
+305 GMNLFSGIKRM

-331 VGFASECVERLHN
+331 VGFASECIERLRN
-344 AKKMI
+344 TEKMI
-349 FFCDENSIFAQTVR
+349 FFCNENSIFAQTVR
-363 ILSESTDKPV
+363 ILSENTDKLM

-386 SVEEWRKII
+386 TVAEWRKII
-395 SEMPV
+395 PEMPI
-400 FKYAKLGVLDKL
+400 FRYAKLGVLDKL
-412 MRYPL
+412 MRYPI
-417 SEINGKIS
+417 SEINGDINTN
-425 DDELAKIM
+425 ELAKIM

-481 DGNIVYN
+481 DENIVYN

-496 CADSNGIL
+496 CADSNDIL

-517 WKIDKTEKHW
+517 RKIDKTEKHW
-527 VYSKKID
+527 VYSKQID